1 MKRISTLILCML
13 LLTACGNAESAETET
28 VSAEQETAETIETV
42 KKEEPDIPAD
52 LSFDGASFTFGVC
65 YNVNARNLIVME
77 ELNGEA
83 LNDAQYNTIMDTE
96 ERLEADISEFLIEDN
111 YPAVDTI
118 RSQTASGDD
127 TIQVANLY
135 CAAVPALLSE
145 GSLIDY
151 SRIPHIDLTKSWW
164 DQNVNRSL
172 ILGDM
177 RYAAIGD
184 LSITT
189 HDLTYI
195 LLFSKAIVEQNQLES
210 PYDLVNE
217 GRWTLDAMQKMM
229 ETVILDA
236 NGDGA
241 FTSEDHYGYLGSP
254 KNVLPGFWIGSDIV
268 TIGLNHEGIPEM
280 SLKDERFVNLVDKV
294 FGMMYDSNG
303 RYDTKD
309 NSDVTCENIQMFQE
323 NKGLF
328 MDCTLFWVGALR
340 EMETDFGI
348 LPYPMYDEAQG
359 EYCARVGYFMA
370 PLVPISNQN
379 LEVTGA
385 VLEMAN
391 YLASKSLTPAYYEI
405 TLKGKYSRHEES
417 VVMLDLIF
425 DRRVVELGDTIFC
438 PDVRDGF
445 LSAMF
450 TNNKRELISNVE
462 ANEDKIQA
470 QIDKMI
476 AAG

>member
-1 MKRISTLILCML
+1 
-13 LLTACGNAESAETET
+13 
-28 VSAEQETAETIETV
+28 
-42 KKEEPDIPAD
+42 
-52 LSFDGASFTFGVC
+52 
-65 YNVNARNLIVME
+65 
-77 ELNGEA
+77 
-83 LNDAQYNTIMDTE
+83 
-96 ERLEADISEFLIEDN
+96 
-111 YPAVDTI
+111 
-118 RSQTASGDD
+118 
-127 TIQVANLY
+127 
-135 CAAVPALLSE
+135 
-145 GSLIDY
+145 
-151 SRIPHIDLTKSWW
+151 
-164 DQNVNRSL
+164 
-172 ILGDM
+172 
-177 RYAAIGD
+177 
-184 LSITT
+184 
-189 HDLTYI
+189 
-195 LLFSKAIVEQNQLES
+195 
-210 PYDLVNE
+210 
-217 GRWTLDAMQKMM
+217 
-229 ETVILDA
+229 
-236 NGDGA
+236 
-241 FTSEDHYGYLGSP
+241 
-254 KNVLPGFWIGSDIV
+254 
-268 TIGLNHEGIPEM
+268 M

-309 NSDVTCENIQMFQE
+309 NSDVTSENIQMFQE

-405 TLKGKYSRHEES
+405 TLKGKYSRDEES

-425 DRRVVELGDTIFC
+425 DRRVVDLGDTIFC